1 VTDYAGPLQRLDLS
15 RTLWTIGAP
24 PLVAFVWLVLRGR
37 RQATRARNA
46 RDVERAAAG
55 ARGVGLMSLFPATA
69 ATVLSE
75 VIAARAPAGGRA
87 LFEPLI
93 RCVRIGQLDVGI
105 DLWFDRLSAASCCMV
120 CVIALGTSRFLS
132 GLAPA
137 RQAWR
142 AWAWLELTVAGAL
155 LASLADGFVTMA
167 MGWTL
172 VAVGGTWLASW
183 TDGRTAAVTA
193 TRAAAGIAALMVAAS
208 LLFWALGGAWQDNE
222 YVPNLRPRFAA
233 VRDEKGTTPPR
244 QVRGGDTDEAAP
256 GSLTMTSVPG
266 ATVFVDD
273 ARSAAALAPF
283 VRTQLS
289 AGSHVL
295 RIHAGGLTEDAIVG
309 PFTIALGDAI
319 ALVQI
324 GPSLSFREIAAE
336 LMVRDGSGNEPEA
349 GRALAQRSSPLG
361 ASVVATVLVIL
372 FLGAGAMSAT
382 SPPTDV
388 PPTLRLASRF
398 TGIVL
403 ALLLLARVEFL
414 LHFVHERAAVATAAL
429 VVSIAV
435 VAAGVSRRRPGLHEV
450 VFAKV
455 PERLGVLVVSFDRW
469 VIEAVAGAL
478 AGGARIAAWVAAWLD
493 VDAIGA
499 PADAA
504 AARVVRVGHAAEAVI
519 GQPLGRVAWT
529 LLAVLATAAIAHAA
543 WPVR

>member
-1 VTDYAGPLQRLDLS
+1 VTDYAGPLQRLELS
-15 RTLWTIGAP
+15 RTLWTIGAL
-24 PLVAFVWLVLRGR
+24 PLVAFAWLVLSGR
-37 RQATRARNA
+37 RQAMRARHA
-46 RDVERAAAG
+46 GDVARAAAG
-55 ARGVGLMSLFPATA
+55 ARGVGLSSLFLATA
-69 ATVLSE
+69 ATVANE

-87 LFEPLI
+87 LFEPLV

-120 CVIALGTSRFLS
+120 CVIALGTSRFLA
-132 GLAPA
+132 GLLPT
-137 RQAWR
+137 RHAWR

-155 LASLADGFVTMA
+155 LSSLADGFVTMA

-172 VAVGGTWLASW
+172 VTLGATWLASW
-183 TDGRTAAVTA
+183 TDGRVAAVTA
-193 TRAAAGIAALMVAAS
+193 TRAAAGIAALTVAAS

-233 VRDEKGTTPPR
+233 VRDERGVTPPP
-244 QVRGGDTDEAAP
+244 QVRDGAADEPVP

-273 ARSAAALAPF
+273 ARSAAARAPF

-295 RIHAGGLTEDAIVG
+295 RIHPGGLTEDAIVG

-336 LMVRDGSGNEPEA
+336 LMVRDGSGNGPEA
-349 GRALAQRSSPLG
+349 GRALAQRTSPLG
-361 ASVVATVLVIL
+361 ASVVVTVLLIL
-372 FLGAGAMSAT
+372 LLGAGAMSAT
-382 SPPTDV
+382 SPPKGV

-403 ALLLLARVEFL
+403 GLLLLARVEFL
-414 LHFVHERAAVATAAL
+414 VRFVHERAELAIAAL
-429 VVSIAV
+429 GVSIAV
-435 VAAGVSRRRPGLHEV
+435 VAAGVSKRRPGLHEV
-450 VFAKV
+450 LFAQV
-455 PERLGVLVVSFDRW
+455 PERLGVLVVSFERW
-469 VIEAVAGAL
+469 VIQSVTSSL
-478 AGGARIAAWVAAWLD
+478 GGGVRVAAWVAARLD
-493 VDAIGA
+493 VHAIGA
-499 PADAA
+499 PADVA
-504 AARVVRVGHAAEAVI
+504 AARVVRAGHAAEALI
-519 GQPLGRVAWT
+519 GQPLGRVAWA
-529 LLAVLATAAIAHAA
+529 LLAILATVAIAHAA